1 MCRKCFGI
9 GREIVFS
16 KGRTIT
22 IRRRIA
28 CKSQLSGRAREVYN
42 KDGQSDPTKTVAK
55 RAKMQKNAQHVG
67 NVATL
72 CAKLR
77 RQRTKSKGKSETSR
91 DRGSRFL
98 KMLIHEMQFLKGRP
112 PTAKA
117 ERKGGQPSVAEN
129 EWRRV
134 VAKERGLR

>member
-1 MCRKCFGI
+1 MPVYSEFKVRKKRFENACWKYFEI

-28 CKSQLSGRAREVYN
+28 CKSQLSVRGREVYN
-42 KDGQSDPTKTVAK
+42 KVGQSDPAKTVAK

-72 CAKLR
+72 CKKTRGTTGIRRPCARSCAGDGRKAREKAKL
-77 RQRTKSKGKSETSR
+77 
-91 DRGSRFL
+91 
-98 KMLIHEMQFLKGRP
+98 HA
-112 PTAKA
+112 TA
-117 ERKGGQPSVAEN
+117 EVAF
-129 EWRRV
+129 
-134 VAKERGLR
+134 

>member
-1 MCRKCFGI
+1 
-9 GREIVFS
+9 
-16 KGRTIT
+16 
-22 IRRRIA
+22 
-28 CKSQLSGRAREVYN
+28 
-42 KDGQSDPTKTVAK
+42 
-55 RAKMQKNAQHVG
+55 MQKKRSARRECGDLVQENAGYVG
-67 NVATL
+67 NAATL
-72 CAKLR
+72 CTKLR

-117 ERKGGQPSVAEN
+117 ERKGQPSVAEN